1 MGVIVDGTTDAV
13 WAFVDM
19 VQQNMVLQKMAVLYI
34 DNGTA
39 VAVNAIVDGT
49 AVVGKNNLYG
59 W

>member
-1 MGVIVDGTTDAV
+1 
-13 WAFVDM
+13 M

-59 W
+59 